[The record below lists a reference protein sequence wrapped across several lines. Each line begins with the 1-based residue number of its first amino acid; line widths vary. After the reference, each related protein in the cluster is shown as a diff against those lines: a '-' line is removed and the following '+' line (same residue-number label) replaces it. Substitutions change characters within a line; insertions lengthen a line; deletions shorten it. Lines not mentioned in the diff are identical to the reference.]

1 MAAIILSDTSAAI
14 QGYLKLEGTNT
25 MPSDPPVYIEDK
37 VGGNSALS
45 ISTQSVVI
53 RTQGGEDTGAFD
65 SVTVYGRTTNTGR
78 ALLVKNYDSSVESL
92 SAYDDGSVTIYGPA
106 KVTTINDQGA
116 TATRFLVQD
125 AADKI
130 IKYRTADEVYTDLAT
145 KVKVLGVVL
154 PVASWTLS
162 GGFYQQIVTNA
173 AITANSW
180 VTFIPVLTSGA
191 VYAAAGFQLYNAP
204 AAGYVTFYCISIPS
218 AAITANLNVLK

>member
-1 MAAIILSDTSAAI
+1 MASIILSDTSAAI
-14 QGYLKLEGTNT
+14 SGYLRLEGTNI
-25 MPSDPPVYIEDK
+25 MPADPPTPIEDK
-37 VGGNSALS
+37 LGGNSALS
-45 ISTQSVVI
+45 ISSQSVSI
-53 RTQGGEDTGAFD
+53 RTQAGEDTGAYD
-65 SVTVYGRTTNTGR
+65 AVTISGRTTITGR
-78 ALLVKNYDSSVESL
+78 ALLVKNYDASVEAL
-92 SAYDDGSVTIYGPA
+92 SAYDDGRVSIFGPA
-106 KVTTINDQGA
+106 KITTINDQGA

-125 AADKI
+125 AADNV

-204 AAGYVTFYCISIPS
+204 AAGYVTFYCISLPS